1 MSIIAKWALQ
11 VVALFLFG
19 WMATVVAQWSSTIV
33 SGTGSERLAQ
43 LSESSLLSGAARGK
57 SVAVQENAFASQGE

>member
-19 WMATVVAQWSSTIV
+19 WMATVAAQWSSTIV
-33 SGTGSERLAQ
+33 SGTGSDRLAQ
-43 LSESSLLSGAARGK
+43 LNVNGSVSGKPA
-57 SVAVQENAFASQGE
+57 VAQETAFASQGQ